1 MKSIDIDAKH
11 MIRNYIDNIE
21 EYLRKH
27 TRFHPNE
34 IDSLLNEINDF
45 VYLRSEEL
53 AADEERVSYSDVLK
67 AIEECGSPS
76 EICEQYLEQEKAS
89 NSEQIIL
96 ETGITKKISDTK
108 SKKVIPPKKKRKWL
122 GERFNIS
129 EKAIAFYK
137 SSTGFGLY
145 RLGFICL
152 ITGLLLHLIFNNFT
166 DYLSWYGSGY
176 PRYITPYL
184 AQEVSQNFC
193 SSVTVV
199 AFIFVAWEGWVIK
212 RWKTRLN
219 VELGMDHS
227 FDNLLI
233 VWISRFSFLL
243 VFFKTSLLFFPIYIW
258 YTPIWIVLACV
269 LERQLESPLWK
280 DQIAPFLITLGRRIE
295 STEKTQNES
304 HFDLVWRRIRPHLIS
319 KETFFTLTLLI
330 LFGITFLFPWA
341 FMYDTSTVYYLDDV
355 IYGVLIVGVF
365 TIIAVLLP
373 ILMIGYQ
380 KMKDIPFINSPT
392 YQFYYG
398 DSGLIVWLIRLLSIK
413 SILLLTTF
421 EFPRQQHFLVVTILG
436 ILLILSEIFFN
447 TYGGNSI
454 RSGVATLL
462 MKLGS
467 SDSLLKTSE
476 DVKIESKRKTTR
488 PPPPRYSPEVNTEPH
503 RISTPPPSEPST
515 IQYEVK
521 PSLLTRFFQ
530 NIGKL
535 IFICLSFIFVGLR
548 ILFQTIAMLLISF
561 YEVILALLIL
571 FTSFSPDGSYYVPI
585 FQFKDPWG
593 LSGYYEFSIGGY
605 TVWAWYA
612 LLLLGIQVI
621 YIALVQF
628 SGLMLK
634 EPEGV
639 VVKVGRNL
647 SRFFLISMLIS
658 SIIQLGYF
666 NDSYALLRIVIIVSL
681 AIFSELT
688 AWKVRDERRRWK
700 SHIISNQT
708 SQSNDNQ
715 PSVRA

>member
-1 MKSIDIDAKH
+1 
-11 MIRNYIDNIE
+11 
-21 EYLRKH
+21 
-27 TRFHPNE
+27 
-34 IDSLLNEINDF
+34 
-45 VYLRSEEL
+45 
-53 AADEERVSYSDVLK
+53 VSYSDVLK

-89 NSEQIIL
+89 NSEQTIH
-96 ETGITKKISDTK
+96 ETGITKKISDAK

-122 GERFNIS
+122 GKRFNIS

-145 RLGFICL
+145 RLGFICFL
-152 ITGLLLHLIFNNFT
+152 ALLLLHLIFNNFT
-166 DYLSWYGSGY
+166 DHLSYYDSNY
-176 PRYITPYL
+176 PRYIYSYL
-184 AQEVSQNFC
+184 AQNVSQSFC
-193 SSVTVV
+193 SSVTIV
-199 AFIFVAWEGWVIK
+199 AFILVAWEGWVIK

-243 VFFKTSLLFFPIYIW
+243 VFLKTSLIFVPFYIW

-280 DQIAPFLITLGRRIE
+280 DQIAPFLITLGKQIE

-304 HFDLVWRRIRPHLIS
+304 HFDSVWRRIRPHLIS
-319 KETFFTLTLLI
+319 KETFFTLTLII

-341 FMYDTSTVYYLDDV
+341 FMYYTERTEYSFAGYALDS
-355 IYGVLIVGVF
+355 YWGVLILNIGVF

-380 KMKDIPFINSPT
+380 KMNENPFINSPT

-462 MKLGS
+462 MRLGS
-467 SDSLLKTSE
+467 SDSLLKTSD

-488 PPPPRYSPEVNTEPH
+488 PPPPRYSSEINTEPH
-503 RISTPPPSEPST
+503 GMSISPPTEPST
-515 IQYEVK
+515 IQYEAK
-521 PSLLTRFFQ
+521 PSILTRFFQ
-530 NIGKL
+530 NA
-535 IFICLSFIFVGLR
+535 FVGLR
-548 ILFQTIAMLLISF
+548 ILFQTLAMLLISF

-571 FTSFSPDGSYYVPI
+571 ITSFSPDGSYYVPI
-585 FQFKDPWG
+585 FQFKDPWA
-593 LSGYYEFSIGGY
+593 LSGYYEFSVGGY

-628 SGLMLK
+628 SCLILK
-634 EPEGV
+634 ESEGV

-658 SIIQLGYF
+658 SIVQLGYF
-666 NDSYALLRIVIIVSL
+666 SDSYALIRIIIIVSL

-688 AWKVRDERRRWK
+688 AWKVRDERKQWE
-700 SHIISNQT
+700 SHIISDQL
-708 SQSNDNQ
+708 
-715 PSVRA
+715 SVQA

>member
-11 MIRNYIDNIE
+11 MIRNYIDSIE

-53 AADEERVSYSDVLK
+53 ATDEERVSYSDVLK

-89 NSEQIIL
+89 NSEQIIH
-96 ETGITKKISDTK
+96 ETGITKKISDAK

-145 RLGFICL
+145 RLGFICFMAL
-152 ITGLLLHLIFNNFT
+152 LLLHLIFNNFT
-166 DYLSWYGSGY
+166 DHLSYYDSIY
-176 PRYITPYL
+176 PRYIYPLL
-184 AQEVSQNFC
+184 AQNVSQSFC
-193 SSVTVV
+193 SSVTIV
-199 AFIFVAWEGWVIK
+199 AFILVAWEGWVIK

-243 VFFKTSLLFFPIYIW
+243 VFLKTSLLFVPFYIW

-295 STEKTQNES
+295 STEKAQNES
-304 HFDLVWRRIRPHLIS
+304 HFDSVWRRIRPHLIS

-341 FMYDTSTVYYLDDV
+341 FMGYTRRTEYGFTGYALDSV
-355 IYGVLIVGVF
+355 IPMNIGVF
-365 TIIAVLLP
+365 TIITVLLP

-380 KMKDIPFINSPT
+380 KVNDNPFISSPT
-392 YQFYYG
+392 YQIYYG

-421 EFPRQQHFLVVTILG
+421 EFLSQQHFLVVTILV

-462 MKLGS
+462 MRLGS
-467 SDSLLKTSE
+467 SDSLFKTSD
-476 DVKIESKRKTTR
+476 DVKIESKRKTMR
-488 PPPPRYSPEVNTEPH
+488 PPPPRYSSEINAEPH
-503 RISTPPPSEPST
+503 GMSISPPTEPST
-515 IQYEVK
+515 IQYEAK
-521 PSLLTRFFQ
+521 PSLLTKFFQ

-571 FTSFSPDGSYYVPI
+571 FTSFSPDGSYYLPI

-593 LSGYYEFSIGGY
+593 LSGYYEFSVGGY

-666 NDSYALLRIVIIVSL
+666 SDSYALLRIVIIVSL

-688 AWKVRDERRRWK
+688 TWKVRDERKRWE
-700 SHIISNQT
+700 SHIISDQH
-708 SQSNDNQ
+708 
-715 PSVRA
+715 SVQA